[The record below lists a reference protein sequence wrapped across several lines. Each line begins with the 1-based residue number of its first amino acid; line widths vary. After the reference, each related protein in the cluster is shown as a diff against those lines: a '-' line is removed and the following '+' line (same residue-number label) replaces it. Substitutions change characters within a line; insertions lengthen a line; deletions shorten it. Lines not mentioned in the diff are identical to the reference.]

1 MSKPE
6 EARNSRKMLMRVTRT
21 NVKITSI
28 PDYYGLYIK
37 WRIRADKS
45 GRNEDI
51 QESYRLARLA
61 EEFGLAII
69 EEDTTQEFFLVPF

>member
-1 MSKPE
+1 MP
-6 EARNSRKMLMRVTRT
+6 MRVTRT
-21 NVKITSI
+21 NVKNASI
-28 PDYYGLYIK
+28 PDYYELYIK
-37 WRIRADKS
+37 WLIRAEKS

-69 EEDTTQEFFLVPF
+69 EDDTTQEFFLVPE